1 MKRVDAALA
10 RLEKAVA
17 GERRGAAARI
27 AEDVDGVL
35 ERVESALAKARRAQ
49 SGLDR

>member
-1 MKRVDAALA
+1 MSAVDEAMKRVDAALA

-27 AEDVDGVL
+27 AEDVDG
-35 ERVESALAKARRAQ
+35 ALAKARRAQ